1 MIRLKGA
8 VLYNNNAPNLG
19 ALRRKLL
26 ILSMNR
32 FDTAGANAPSKNK
45 VLPKIDA
52 NPLIL
57 LGLPLKTLF
66 PSKTVDFIYFS
77 AAKYIRLKPGYPHQ
91 LSDFWP
97 DYRLHRPRHH
107 HAVR

>member
-8 VLYNNNAPNLG
+8 ALYNNNAPNLG

-57 LGLPLKTLF
+57 LGLPLKLF
-66 PSKTVDFIYFS
+66 FQ
-77 AAKYIRLKPGYPHQ
+77 AKPLILFTFQ
-91 LSDFWP
+91 LRNIF
-97 DYRLHRPRHH
+97 
-107 HAVR
+107 A

>member
-8 VLYNNNAPNLG
+8 ALYNNNAPNLG

-45 VLPKIDA
+45 VLPKIEP
-52 NPLIL
+52 NSLIL
-57 LGLPLKTLF
+57 LGLPLKLF
-66 PSKTVDFIYFS
+66 FQ
-77 AAKYIRLKPGYPHQ
+77 AKPLILFTFQ
-91 LSDFWP
+91 LRNIF
-97 DYRLHRPRHH
+97 
-107 HAVR
+107 A